1 MSIIRFIFSG
11 DTKQLDEAGK
21 RAKQTLS
28 DVGKEARQG
37 VTDLAKYSAAA
48 AAAGAAIAAHLVSK
62 SLDAIDAQAKLARTL
77 NTTVAGL
84 EVTTRAAQL
93 SGVAMQGVE
102 QATKDLTR
110 RLSQAASGTGPAV
123 DALARLNLTA
133 QELQRL
139 PLDKRIYEINTAINQ
154 FVPAAERAAVAG
166 QLFGEE
172 GSLAMQRID
181 PATLR
186 AAAEDVERFGSAL
199 SQVDAAKVEAAQ
211 DAMARVQ
218 QVVQSLIN
226 QFTVELAPVIT
237 AVSKQFTDAAV
248 SSGALGDGAA
258 RAFDKVIKAAA
269 FTMDAIDGVKR
280 TFEVAGQAVAVFMLT
295 TRRNM
300 IEAAEAI
307 ASGPIDHLNRLITL
321 ANKLPGIDL
330 PDIEQPDFVTA
341 MQKDVEL
348 AQRAVDEGWAAINE
362 TLQRPLPG
370 GQFLQFVEEARAA
383 GQEAAEAMAAAQE
396 AAMAEGAGGSSPL
409 FSDEEK
415 DKIQQ
420 RLEALRQSYQTELQ
434 DLQEKFG
441 IEQEILEEARE
452 AQLITEEEYKARLV
466 EIEQGYQDAVTEAE
480 KRGAETRKR
489 LQDAEAKARWS
500 TMSKALGDLST
511 LMNTES
517 RKMFE
522 IGKAAAI
529 GQTVMETYAG
539 AQKAFS
545 ALAGIPIVG
554 PALGAAAA
562 GAAILSGVARV
573 QAIRSQSFGGGGTP
587 SVSNTQAV
595 NGAGTPVGGGGGDSG
610 GGAAAGPTYT
620 LVGLDPS
627 KMYNGRDILTVLQD
641 TIDNGGR
648 LRLGNT

>member
-1 MSIIRFIFSG
+1 MSIIRFVFSG
-11 DTKQLDEAGK
+11 DTKPLDEAGK

-28 DVGKEARQG
+28 DVSKEARQG
-37 VTDLAKYSAAA
+37 VNDLAKYSAAA

-84 EVTTRAAQL
+84 EVTTRAATL

-133 QELQRL
+133 QELQQL

-199 SQVDAAKVEAAQ
+199 SQVDAAKVEAAN
-211 DAMARVQ
+211 DAMARVS
-218 QVVQSLIN
+218 QVVDGLVQK
-226 QFTVELAPVIT
+226 FTVELAPVIT
-237 AVSKQFTDAAV
+237 AISKQFTDAAAD
-248 SSGALGDGAA
+248 SGLLEDGAG
-258 RAFDKVIKAAA
+258 RAFDAMIRGGA
-269 FTMDAIDGVKR
+269 FAMDAVEGIKR
-280 TFEVAGQAVAVFMLT
+280 AFEVAGQAVAVWMLGVKT
-295 TRRNM
+295 AM
-300 IEAAEAI
+300 IGVAEAI
-307 ASGPIDHLNRLITL
+307 TSGPIDRLNSLIRMV
-321 ANKLPGIDL
+321 NKLPGSFEL
-330 PDIEQPDFVTA
+330 PTIEQPEFVKGL
-341 MQKDVEL
+341 QEDLEL
-348 AQRAVDEGWAAINE
+348 SKQAVREGWDAIKE
-362 TLQRPLPG
+362 TLNEPLPG
-370 GQFLQFVEEARAA
+370 GQFLKFVEEARAA

-396 AAMAEGAGGSSPL
+396 AAMAEGAQGGGSPL

-415 DKIQQ
+415 EKIQQ

-441 IEQEILEEARE
+441 IEQEILEAARE
-452 AQLITEEEYKARLV
+452 AQLISEEEYKARLV
-466 EIEQGYQDAVTEAE
+466 EIEQGYQDSVTELE
-480 KRGAETRKR
+480 QRGAEARKR
-489 LQDAEAKARWS
+489 VQEAEAKARWS

-539 AQKAFS
+539 AQKAYT
-545 ALAGIPIVG
+545 ALAGIPVVG

-595 NGAGTPVGGGGGDSG
+595 NGASTPVGESG
-610 GGAAAGPTYT
+610 GSAAAGPTYT
-620 LVGLDPS
+620 FVGIDPS
-627 KMYNGRDILTVLQD
+627 KMYNGRDIAAALRD
-641 TIDNGGR
+641 YADNGGK
-648 LRLGNT
+648 LELG

>member
-1 MSIIRFIFSG
+1 MSIIRFVFSG

-28 DVGKEARQG
+28 DVSKEARQG
-37 VTDLAKYSAAA
+37 VNDLAKYSAAA

-110 RLSQAASGTGPAV
+110 RLSQAAGGAGPAV
-123 DALARLNLTA
+123 EALERLHLTA
-133 QELQRL
+133 SDLQQM
-139 PLDKRIYEINTAINQ
+139 PLDERILTINQ
-154 FVPAAERAAVAG
+154 AIIDFIPAAERAAVAG

-237 AVSKQFTDAAV
+237 AISKQFTDAAV
-248 SSGALGDGAA
+248 ESGAMQDGAS
-258 RAFDKVIKAAA
+258 RAFNAVIRGAA
-269 FTMDAIDGVKR
+269 FATDAVAGVKR
-280 TFEVAGQAVAVFMLT
+280 TFEVAGQAVAVFMLAV
-295 TRRNM
+295 RRNM

-330 PDIEQPDFVTA
+330 PEIEQPDFVTA

-348 AQRAVDEGWAAINE
+348 AQLAVDEGWAAINE
-362 TLQRPLPG
+362 TLNEPLPG
-370 GQFLQFVEEARAA
+370 GQFLKFVEEARAA
-383 GQEAAEAMAAAQE
+383 AQEAAEAMAAAQE
-396 AAMAEGAGGSSPL
+396 ASGDEGGGGGSPL
-409 FSDEEK
+409 FSDAEK
-415 DKIQQ
+415 EKIQQ
-420 RLEALRQSYQTELQ
+420 RLEALRRSYQTELQ

-441 IEQEILEEARE
+441 IEQEILEEARD
-452 AQLITEEEYKARLV
+452 AQLISEEEYRARLV

-480 KRGAETRKR
+480 KRGAEARKR
-489 LQDAEAKARWS
+489 IRDAEAKARWS

-539 AQKAFS
+539 AQKAFT

-562 GAAILSGVARV
+562 GAAIMSGVARV

-595 NGAGTPVGGGGGDSG
+595 NGASTPVGGGDSG

-620 LVGLDPS
+620 FVGIDPS
-627 KMYNGRDILTVLQD
+627 KMYNGRDIAAALRD
-641 TIDNGGR
+641 YADNGGK
-648 LRLGNT
+648 LELG

>member
-1 MSIIRFIFSG
+1 MSIIRFVFSG

-28 DVGKEARQG
+28 DVSKEARQG
-37 VTDLAKYSAAA
+37 VNDLAKYSTAA
-48 AAAGAAIAAHLVSK
+48 AAAGAAIAAYLVK
-62 SLDAIDAQAKLARTL
+62 DSLDAIDAQAKLARTL
-77 NTTVAGL
+77 KTTVAGL
-84 EVTTRAAQL
+84 EVTTRAAAL
-93 SGVAMQGVE
+93 SGVALQGVE

-110 RLSQAASGTGPAV
+110 RLSQAAGGTGPAV

-133 QELQRL
+133 QELQQL
-139 PLDKRIYEINTAINQ
+139 PLDRRIYEINSAINQ

-181 PATLR
+181 PETLR
-186 AAAEDVERFGSAL
+186 QAAEDVERFGTAL
-199 SQVDAAKVEAAQ
+199 SDVDAAKVEAAN
-211 DAMARVQ
+211 DAMARIG
-218 QVVQSLIN
+218 QVVDGLVQK
-226 QFTVELAPVIT
+226 FTVELAPVIT
-237 AVSKQFTDAAV
+237 AVSKQFTDAAAE
-248 SSGALGDGAA
+248 SGKLEDAA
-258 RAFDKVIKAAA
+258 GNAFDALIKGGA
-269 FTMDAIDGVKR
+269 FAMDAVEGVKR
-280 TFEVAGQAVAVFMLT
+280 AFELAGQAIATVMLAIRRDLIAV
-295 TRRNM
+295 
-300 IEAAEAI
+300 AEAI
-307 ASGPIDHLNRLITL
+307 TSGPIDRINSLINL
-321 ANKLPGIDL
+321 VNKLPGSWDL
-330 PDIEQPDFVTA
+330 PTIEQPEIVKGLQA
-341 MQKDVEL
+341 EL
-348 AQRAVDEGWAAINE
+348 VIAEQAVREGWAAIEE
-362 TLQRPLPG
+362 TLNEPLPG

-396 AAMAEGAGGSSPL
+396 AAMAEGAGAGGSSPL

-415 DKIQQ
+415 EKIQR
-420 RLEALRQSYQTELQ
+420 RLETLRQSYQTELQ

-441 IEQEILEEARE
+441 IEQEILAEARD
-452 AQLITEEEYKARLV
+452 AQLISEEEYKARLV
-466 EIEQGYQDAVTEAE
+466 EIEQGYQESVTELE
-480 KRGAETRKR
+480 KRGAEARR
-489 LQDAEAKARWS
+489 RVQDAEAKARWS

-539 AQKAFS
+539 AQKAFT
-545 ALAGIPIVG
+545 AMAGIPIVG

-595 NGAGTPVGGGGGDSG
+595 NGASTPVGGGDSG

-620 LVGLDPS
+620 FVGIDPS
-627 KMYNGRDILTVLQD
+627 KMYNGRDIAAALRD
-641 TIDNGGR
+641 YAENGGK
-648 LRLGNT
+648 LELG